1 MITLKEFVDL
11 EEEAKTIRKIIK
23 PETDRLHDIGRLT
36 DDFNHNLLWSVKNF
50 ISQKLWDNMD
60 SDTKEKVEKYRDELD
75 KMLNPPKHEFS
86 WATTEDG
93 GSYGSCGV
101 IYAIPPG
108 PFDPFHDEWWIF
120 KTEKKDGK
128 VRIGVSCRKN
138 EGSISGLVTF
148 VDEHWTDW
156 FDEKEID
163 NI

>member
-11 EEEAKTIRKIIK
+11 EEEAKTIHKLIK
-23 PETDRLHDIGRLT
+23 PETDRLNAIARLT
-36 DDFNHNLLWSVKNF
+36 DDFNHNLLWNVKNF

-60 SDTKEKVEKYRDELD
+60 SDTKEKVEEYRKELD
-75 KMLNPPKHEFS
+75 NMLNPPKSEFT

-93 GSYGSCGV
+93 GSYGSYA
-101 IYAIPPG
+101 IRAIPPG

-120 KTEKKDGK
+120 KTERKDGK

-156 FDEKEID
+156 LDEKEIE

>member
-1 MITLKEFVDL
+1 MITLKEFVDI
-11 EEEAKTIRKIIK
+11 EEEANVIHKLIK
-23 PETDRLHDIGRLT
+23 PETDRLKDIARLE
-36 DDFNHNLLWSVKNF
+36 DDFNHNLLWNVKNF

-60 SDTKEKVEKYRDELD
+60 PDTKEKVEAHRNEID
-75 KMLNPPKHEFS
+75 KMLNPPKHDFG

-93 GSYGSCGV
+93 GVSGSIG
-101 IYAIPPG
+101 YYSIPPG

-120 KTEKKDGK
+120 RTEKKDGK

-156 FDEKEID
+156 FDEKELE

>member
-11 EEEAKTIRKIIK
+11 KEEAKAIHKRIK
-23 PETDRLHDIGRLT
+23 PETDRLDDIARLA
-36 DDFNHNLLWSVKNF
+36 DDFNHNLLWNVKNF

-75 KMLNPPKHEFS
+75 KMLNPPKSEFT
-86 WATTEDG
+86 WAATEDG
-93 GSYGSCGV
+93 GSYGS
-101 IYAIPPG
+101 YAIHTIPPG

-120 KTEKKDGK
+120 STEKKDEK

-148 VDEHWTDW
+148 IDQHWTDW
-156 FDEKEID
+156 FDISEIE